1 MESNSSSSSSAP
13 LHKSRVRVHTIL
25 PTRSLLL
32 FFFLFFC
39 INFTNTASHSITQS
53 SDSETLY
60 SKHCNDVVPKSDADP
75 TRWFVTNLSILDIGF
90 RNGYFTG
97 GDQLFKQNLKTS
109 EVDDLKALSFVPSD
123 VGKTLTEGVFK
134 VGATLHLRDYSIF
147 HNSTRRNLRLVY
159 FRGPRSHFRKGLLN
173 FMLDGYYSES
183 SKKLCMVG
191 NGGSGNLRPLSVVLN
206 LNYPQSSSI
215 YDSLITG
222 TLESLSDKHDGD
234 YFEPLLMLGLYQS
247 SSYEYKLAGKD
258 SENGCLRG
266 DDREENLG
274 VGKSKHGLCMLLGN
288 LHESFEL
295 EYGSDCG
302 SVNCNPLGGNAGY
315 VSSFVYYGTRCAD
328 GRKMQML
335 LGFPNSSYYGIKF
348 PFDPHT
354 TFITEGAWDEKE
366 NRLCAVACRIL
377 NFTESLTNAFVGD
390 CSTKFSLRLP
400 TRLSLWNRSTVVG
413 EMWSIKEVNDSG
425 YFTKIGFH
433 TLSGWLMKLLDF
445 QYEYSENDD
454 MRKTC
459 AEKKAGRGKGKIYP
473 DEFSV
478 DMKFGMTV
486 RNSKGQQASGYS
498 SPLFVDDE
506 RVYGRR
512 FWDKSPQTESSM
524 QLNQSH
530 THSSLMNVSYK
541 LFFIS
546 GFGFRHDV
554 FPSKAELSAE
564 GIYDRDYGNLCMI
577 GCRHVPVKNQT
588 LIKQDML
595 DCAIKIIVQFSPLDT
610 KDGQNV
616 KGTIESTRGKLDPL
630 YFEPIEFSSN
640 SIYTSQAAASISR
653 IDFEISM
660 VLISNTLACVFV
672 GLQLL
677 FVKKHPDV
685 LPFVSIVMLIVL
697 SLGYMIPL
705 LVNFEALFVPNKHH
719 SQQDTFLG
727 TGGWLQV
734 NEVIVRVLMMV
745 ALLLQLRLLQL
756 TWSSRQGHGN
766 QKSLRDSERK
776 VLYATLPLYI
786 AGALIVWFV
795 NLRKNAYQRSHR
807 PFQRPHRMAYR
818 VSTLHHLA
826 YQQHSLWEDLSS
838 YAGLVLDGF
847 LLPQILFNLFFNSG
861 EKALAC
867 AFYFGT
873 TIIRLLPHAYDLY
886 RAQTGTW
893 FLDLS
898 YIYANHKMDFYS
910 TAWNIIIPC
919 GGLLFAAIIFLQQR
933 FGGRFILPKRFRQ
946 TSVYE
951 KVPVI
956 SNEEL

>member
-32 FFFLFFC
+32 FFILFFC

-60 SKHCNDVVPKSDADP
+60 SKHCNGVVPKSDTDP
-75 TRWFVTNLSILDIGF
+75 TRWFVTNLSIQDIGF

-109 EVDDLKALSFVPSD
+109 KVDDLKALSFVPSD
-123 VGKTLTEGVFK
+123 VGTTLTEGVFK
-134 VGATLHLRDYSIF
+134 VRATLHLLDYSIF

-173 FMLDGYYSES
+173 FRLDGYYSES
-183 SKKLCMVG
+183 SKKICMGVWKW
-191 NGGSGNLRPLSVVLN
+191 R
-206 LNYPQSSSI
+206 
-215 YDSLITG
+215 
-222 TLESLSDKHDGD
+222 
-234 YFEPLLMLGLYQS
+234 S

-266 DDREENLG
+266 DDRGENLG
-274 VGKSKHGLCMLLGN
+274 VGKLKHGLCMLLGN

-413 EMWSIKEVNDSG
+413 EMWSIKEVNDS
-425 YFTKIGFH
+425 
-433 TLSGWLMKLLDF
+433 DF
-445 QYEYSENDD
+445 KYEYSENDD

-512 FWDKSPQTESSM
+512 FWDKSPQTESPM

-530 THSSLMNVSYK
+530 THSSPMNISYK

-640 SIYTSQAAASISR
+640 SIYTNQAAASISR

-685 LPFVSIVMLIVL
+685 LPFVSIVLLIVL

-795 NLRKNAYQRSHR
+795 NLQKNAYQRSHR

-826 YQQHSLWEDLSS
+826 YQQHSLREDLSS
-838 YAGLVLDGF
+838 YAGLILDGF

-919 GGLLFAAIIFLQQR
+919 GGVLFAAIIFLQQR